1 VPARESVT
9 LRTDRGNGRR
19 NRDLCADSVNGLEND
34 LVQLAGGDVE
44 DETAQRALYKIR
56 CRVIRVAYELEIRFI
71 QTENEIIYSY
81 QLFTDRPIIRWDNA
95 PHFPALHGYP
105 HHVHGESS
113 EVDESTLIGDPILD
127 LPYVLS
133 RVRDLVTKPSL

>member
-1 VPARESVT
+1 MPPKLDIQQVKQILAAS
-9 LRTDRGNGRR
+9 
-19 NRDLCADSVNGLEND
+19 DLIASWQVLI
-34 LVQLAGGDVE
+34 E

-105 HHVHGESS
+105 HHVHSESS

-127 LPYVLS
+127 LPYVLGW
-133 RVRDLVTKPSL
+133 VRDLVTKPSL

>member
-1 VPARESVT
+1 MPPKLDIQQVKRILAAS
-9 LRTDRGNGRR
+9 
-19 NRDLCADSVNGLEND
+19 DLIASWQVLI
-34 LVQLAGGDVE
+34 E

-105 HHVHGESS
+105 HHVHGETN

>member
-1 VPARESVT
+1 MPPKLDIQQVKQILAAS
-9 LRTDRGNGRR
+9 
-19 NRDLCADSVNGLEND
+19 DLIASWQVLI
-34 LVQLAGGDVE
+34 E

-105 HHVHGESS
+105 HHVHGETS

>member
-1 VPARESVT
+1 VPPKLDIQQVKQILAAS
-9 LRTDRGNGRR
+9 
-19 NRDLCADSVNGLEND
+19 DLIASWQVLI
-34 LVQLAGGDVE
+34 E

-71 QTENEIIYSY
+71 QTEDEIIYSY

-105 HHVHGESS
+105 HHVHSESS

>member
-1 VPARESVT
+1 VPPKLDIQQVKQILAAS
-9 LRTDRGNGRR
+9 
-19 NRDLCADSVNGLEND
+19 DLIASWQVLI
-34 LVQLAGGDVE
+34 E

-56 CRVIRVAYELEIRFI
+56 CRIIRVAYEFEIRFI
-71 QTENEIIYSY
+71 QTENEILYSY
-81 QLFTDRPIIRWDNA
+81 QLFTNRPIIRWDNA

-105 HHVHGESS
+105 HHIHGETS

>member
-1 VPARESVT
+1 MPPKLDIQQVKQILAAS
-9 LRTDRGNGRR
+9 
-19 NRDLCADSVNGLEND
+19 DLIASWQVLI
-34 LVQLAGGDVE
+34 E

-71 QTENEIIYSY
+71 QTEDEIIYSY

-105 HHVHGESS
+105 HHVHSESS

-127 LPYVLS
+127 LPYVLGW
-133 RVRDLVTKPSL
+133 VRDLVTKPSL

>member
-1 VPARESVT
+1 VPPKLDIQQVKQILAAS
-9 LRTDRGNGRR
+9 
-19 NRDLCADSVNGLEND
+19 DLIAFWQVLI
-34 LVQLAGGDVE
+34 E

-71 QTENEIIYSY
+71 QTEDEIIYSY

-105 HHVHGESS
+105 HHVHSESS

-133 RVRDLVTKPSL
+133 WVRDLVTKPSL

>member
-1 VPARESVT
+1 VPPKLDIQQVKQILAAS
-9 LRTDRGNGRR
+9 
-19 NRDLCADSVNGLEND
+19 DLIASWQVLI
-34 LVQLAGGDVE
+34 E

-56 CRVIRVAYELEIRFI
+56 SRVIRVAYELEIRFI

-105 HHVHGESS
+105 HHVHGETS

>member
-1 VPARESVT
+1 MPPKLDIQQVKQILAVS
-9 LRTDRGNGRR
+9 
-19 NRDLCADSVNGLEND
+19 DLIASWQVLI
-34 LVQLAGGDVE
+34 E

-56 CRVIRVAYELEIRFI
+56 CRIIRVAYEFEIRFI
-71 QTENEIIYSY
+71 QTENEILYSY
-81 QLFTDRPIIRWDNA
+81 QLFTDRPILRWDNA

-105 HHVHGESS
+105 HHVHGEST
-113 EVDESTLIGDPILD
+113 EVDESTLTGDPILD

>member
-1 VPARESVT
+1 MPPKLDIQQVKQILAAS
-9 LRTDRGNGRR
+9 
-19 NRDLCADSVNGLEND
+19 DLIASWQVLI
-34 LVQLAGGDVE
+34 E

-71 QTENEIIYSY
+71 QTEDEIIYSY

-105 HHVHGESS
+105 HHVHSESS

>member
-1 VPARESVT
+1 VPPKLDIQQVKQILAAS
-9 LRTDRGNGRR
+9 
-19 NRDLCADSVNGLEND
+19 DLIASWQVLI
-34 LVQLAGGDVE
+34 E

-105 HHVHGESS
+105 HHVHSESS

-127 LPYVLS
+127 LPYVLGW
-133 RVRDLVTKPSL
+133 VRDLVTKPSL